1 MNKNKFILIVDDDKD
16 TRNIIRTIL
25 NAKGYETKEAANGKE
40 ALALVKDE
48 IPQLILLD
56 LMMPEMSGYDVITHL
71 KLNPNTQNT
80 PVIMLT
86 AKVENEDILS
96 GYNEYAVDYYITKP
110 FTPKHLINGIEL
122 ILGSQKA
129 EESKPE
135 ESK

>member
-1 MNKNKFILIVDDDKD
+1 MSKNKFILIVDDDKD

-25 NAKGYETKEAANGKE
+25 NAKGYETKEASNGKE

-48 IPQLILLD
+48 VPQLILLD

-71 KLNPNTQNT
+71 KINPNTQNT

-86 AKVENEDILS
+86 AKVENEDILT

-110 FTPKHLINGIEL
+110 FTPKHLINGVEL
-122 ILGSQKA
+122 ILGSQKIDEA
-129 EESKPE
+129 KPE
-135 ESK
+135 ESN